1 MAANIQSFGAG
12 TSYFLM
18 AKAIEV
24 RLPDNKINSDENGHP
39 NLIRAEHQPRRTA
52 LAFQRT
58 RMSADRTLMAVIRT
72 ALSLIGFGFTIYQFF
87 RYLRESVGGVALIRI
102 NAPRNFGIALV
113 MLGVLMLSLGIWRH
127 IVFMLELRAERKAF
141 IDYGL
146 IPGDDKF
153 PISITLITATLL
165 LVLGLVAIAG
175 MAMRAGP
182 FH

>member
-1 MAANIQSFGAG
+1 
-12 TSYFLM
+12 M
-18 AKAIEV
+18 AKEMD
-24 RLPDNKINSDENGHP
+24 LTLLDSELNSEASSHP
-39 NLIRAEHQPRRTA
+39 ELIRAEHQPRRTA

-87 RYLRESVGGVALIRI
+87 RYLRESEGAIHLLRI

-113 MLGVLMLSLGIWRH
+113 VLGVVMLSLGIWRH
-127 IVFMLELRAERKAF
+127 VAFMLELRAERKAF
-141 IDYGL
+141 WDQGL

-153 PISITLITATLL
+153 PVSITLITAALL
-165 LVLGLVAIAG
+165 LALGLVAIAG

>member
-1 MAANIQSFGAG
+1 MN
-12 TSYFLM
+12 
-18 AKAIEV
+18 V
-24 RLPDNKINSDENGHP
+24 RARKGETNPQISDRQVDSTP
-39 NLIRAEHQPRRTA
+39 ATLSSRRTA

-72 ALSLIGFGFTIYQFF
+72 SLSLIGFGFTIYQFF
-87 RYLRESVGGVALIRI
+87 RYLRETVGVMQLLRSE
-102 NAPRNFGIALV
+102 APRKFSMALV
-113 MLGVLMLSLGIWRH
+113 MLGVLMLSLGIWKH
-127 IVFMLELRAERKAF
+127 VAFMLELRAERKTFA
-141 IDYGL
+141 DRGL

-165 LVLGLVAIAG
+165 LTIGLIAIVG